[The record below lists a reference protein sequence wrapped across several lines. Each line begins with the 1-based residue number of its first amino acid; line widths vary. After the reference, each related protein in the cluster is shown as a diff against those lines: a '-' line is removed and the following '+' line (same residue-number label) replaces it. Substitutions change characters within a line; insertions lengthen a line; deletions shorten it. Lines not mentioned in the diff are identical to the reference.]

1 MAHSLDLQL
10 YDAGGGGDP
19 RWCSGLLREHCSQQG
34 ADVISFF
41 MLGGMLASMFGSVLA
56 QPFGT
61 RFCKVKLSFWINILN
76 AALGVACFWLPL
88 EFWVIP
94 LIAHVFIQIVGR

>member
-1 MAHSLDLQL
+1 MVHYVNTVLNK
-10 YDAGGGGDP
+10 
-19 RWCSGLLREHCSQQG
+19 G

-61 RFCKVKLSFWINILN
+61 RFARLNSF
-76 AALGVACFWLPL
+76 
-88 EFWVIP
+88 
-94 LIAHVFIQIVGR
+94 